1 MTLTPFEIY
10 AIMKWSNLELQR
22 RVDSKESTN
31 RDKGLTIA
39 NGEYLNPARLAK
51 MCAKELRRRKNV
63 GLYIEEAN
71 EWDGFEPEQEELT
84 LEERNQVLTKQ
95 LRRAPRRPSLLNI
108 GKKR

>member
-39 NGEYLNPARLAK
+39 NGEYLSPTRLAK
-51 MCAKELRRRKNV
+51 MCAKEIRRRKNV

-71 EWDGFEPEQEELT
+71 EWDRFEPEQEELT
-84 LEERNQVLTKQ
+84 LEERSQVLTKQ
-95 LRRAPRRPSLLNI
+95 LRRAPRRTSLLNI